1 MAETTRSDGGR
12 SSGLFFRPPAHLP
25 QARAPVVRDALENL
39 EGHRA
44 IVFAGLQRL
53 HVPLEV
59 DCAFS
64 ERQGLVAGLAVPSVV
79 VVRVHDPEAVGP
91 RRDVCGWAARARVEV
106 GGSPLQAL

>member
-64 ERQGLVAGLAVPSVV
+64 ERQVLVAGLALASVV
-79 VVRVHDPEAVGP
+79 FLRVHEPEAVT
-91 RRDVCGWAARARVEV
+91 RRRSVIAGARRC
-106 GGSPLQAL
+106 GSPIWRIRT